1 MSPDADTLEE
11 GTKIAEESPLDS
23 NEREALP
30 VRSERNKWY
39 ALGIF
44 VVCCAL
50 LAIILP
56 TTLVLRDKSDT
67 TSVAVEVE
75 VDPEV
80 PEEPEI
86 EVPEDYP
93 SIRPPTPSPTSR
105 PTNQPTGGPNLPL
118 TRRPTKQPTRE
129 PTLAPTRQ
137 PTREPNPVPTIRPT
151 DPGIDS
157 SNNDTRRSF
166 LLVDGPFPAN
176 LTLFNEGIVGQ
187 PYANPALLQEDL
199 ENAGNFFINNVVKR
213 NTNVKGFENVG
224 FGGRSPNTGGIPEIG
239 ITSTFDD
246 IAYATISA
254 SSPAAE
260 ASAQGPAVGNNVNDF
275 GTNNQETDV
284 EEGDVIVSDG
294 ERGK

>member
-1 MSPDADTLEE
+1 MDDFRRNCTENNDKESTVKLSSEHSKTMSPDADTLEE
-11 GTKIAEESPLDS
+11 GTKLAEESPLDS
-23 NEREALP
+23 PEKEPLTVRGERT
-30 VRSERNKWY
+30 KWY

-44 VVCCAL
+44 AVCCAL

-56 TTLVLRDKSDT
+56 TTLVLSNKSDT
-67 TSVAVEVE
+67 NGVGVD
-75 VDPEV
+75 VDPED
-80 PEEPEI
+80 PE
-86 EVPEDYP
+86 
-93 SIRPPTPSPTSR
+93 
-105 PTNQPTGGPNLPL
+105 
-118 TRRPTKQPTRE
+118 
-129 PTLAPTRQ
+129 
-137 PTREPNPVPTIRPT
+137 
-151 DPGIDS
+151 IDS

-176 LTLFNEGIVGQ
+176 LTVFNEGIVGQ